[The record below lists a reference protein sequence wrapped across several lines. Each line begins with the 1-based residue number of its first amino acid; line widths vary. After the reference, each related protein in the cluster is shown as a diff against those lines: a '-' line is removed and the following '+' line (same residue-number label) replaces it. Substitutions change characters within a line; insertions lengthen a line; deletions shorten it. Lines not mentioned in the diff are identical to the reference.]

1 MLYPKEFILPTTNDP
16 VSLLFYLFI
25 GCTND
30 NLDTNYVRELAIVTP
45 KEEHLHINSS
55 LPINHVFNCVHDLKK
70 KKVMAIH

>member
-30 NLDTNYVRELAIVTP
+30 NLDTNYVRELAIDFFRLKIVGVF
-45 KEEHLHINSS
+45 LLSS
-55 LPINHVFNCVHDLKK
+55 YMASYMFLFLESHS
-70 KKVMAIH
+70 KKV

>member
-45 KEEHLHINSS
+45 KEEHNFILDIKISS
-55 LPINHVFNCVHDLKK
+55 KKNGDLSK
-70 KKVMAIH
+70 H